1 MEKQTAEKQTAALPA
16 SRKLSGQ
23 GEEFEQLAAA
33 ARGALTDQMV
43 ERLSSTGGNALE
55 VLDRLNDEETRDA
68 ILTLIDELT
77 ALHRAGGIVKLFEM
91 LHLFNALRHTLTDS
105 MVERLAVFAEHTVNN
120 LASEEILDFARDA
133 TEALDTAR
141 EVTARNPGKGGM
153 MDTLRL
159 LSQPE
164 TQESIR
170 FLVAFAGRLQRPP
183 S

>member
-1 MEKQTAEKQTAALPA
+1 LDET
-16 SRKLSGQ
+16 GQ
-23 GEEFEQLAAA
+23 LIAA
-33 ARGALTDQMV
+33 AREALTDQMV
-43 ERLSSTGGNALE
+43 ERLSGTGSNALE

-68 ILTLIDELT
+68 VLTLIDELT
-77 ALHRAGGIVKLFEM
+77 ALHRAGGIVKLFEI

-120 LASEEILDFARDA
+120 LASEEILAFAHDA
-133 TEALDTAR
+133 TTALNEAR
-141 EVTARNPGKGGM
+141 EEAAANDPAKTGL

-170 FLVAFAGRLQRPP
+170 FLLAFAGRLRHPP
-183 S
+183 LDLKR

>member
-1 MEKQTAEKQTAALPA
+1 MEKQTAP
-16 SRKLSGQ
+16 RNLSGQ
-23 GEEFEQLAAA
+23 GEEMEQLVAA
-33 ARGALTDQMV
+33 ARAALTDQMV
-43 ERLSSTGGNALE
+43 ERLSGTGANAFEL
-55 VLDRLNDEETRDA
+55 LDRLNDEETRDA

-77 ALHRAGGIVKLFEM
+77 ALHRAGGIVKLFEL

-120 LASEEILDFARDA
+120 LASEEVLAFARDA
-133 TEALDTAR
+133 TEALDEAR
-141 EVTARNPGKGGM
+141 EEAAKDSAKGGL

-170 FLVAFAGRLQRPP
+170 FLLAFAGRLQRPSP
-183 S
+183 